1 MMFLIN
7 YIPEWTVHLGFLLG
21 LGLIFTSFVLYF
33 VPFVATYRLPIL
45 LVGIIIACAGS
56 FIEGV
61 YYSNNWWL
69 TKVREMELKVAE
81 AEAKAA
87 QVNVQIVTKYVE
99 KIKVVKEKT
108 NENIKY
114 IETYITKHDNSIVFP
129 KSFIMLHDSASQN
142 EVSGS
147 TGSPDESPSD
157 VKASE
162 LLSTVVEN
170 YGTCYELRETVVA
183 WQDWYKAQKE
193 VFENT
198 FK

>member
-1 MMFLIN
+1 
-7 YIPEWTVHLGFLLG
+7 
-21 LGLIFTSFVLYF
+21 
-33 VPFVATYRLPIL
+33 
-45 LVGIIIACAGS
+45 
-56 FIEGV
+56 
-61 YYSNNWWL
+61 
-69 TKVREMELKVAE
+69 MELKVAE

>member
-7 YIPEWTVHLGFLLG
+7 FVPDWTVHLGFLLG
-21 LGLIFTSFVLYF
+21 LGLIFASFVLYF
-33 VPFVATYRLPIL
+33 IPFVSTYRLPIL
-45 LVGIIIACAGS
+45 LIGLIIAMAGA
-56 FIEGV
+56 FAEGV
-61 YYSNNWWL
+61 LYSNSWWQA
-69 TKVREMELKVAE
+69 KVKEMELKIAQ

-87 QVNVQIVTKYVE
+87 QVNEKIITKYIE

-114 IETYITKHDNSIVFP
+114 VETFITKHDNSIVFP

-142 EVSGS
+142 EVPGS
-147 TGSPDESPSD
+147 AGSLDESPSD

>member
-45 LVGIIIACAGS
+45 LVGIIVACAGS
-56 FIEGV
+56 FVEGV